1 MTAITRRVLIQ
12 NKKGLHARAAA
23 KFVKTAIQFSSKIM
37 VTRLPRVN
45 ESIDAATA
53 TATSILS
60 LLMLAGERGV
70 ELDIAADGEDAELAL
85 NAIETL
91 INNKFDE
98 GE

>member
-1 MTAITRRVLIQ
+1 MAQVSRSVLIQ

-23 KFVKTAIQFSSKIM
+23 KLVKTAAQYNSKIS
-37 VTRLPRVN
+37 VTRLPRAN
-45 ESIDAATA
+45 ESVEPATA
-53 TATSILS
+53 VASSILG

-70 ELDIAADGEDAELAL
+70 TLDIMAEGEDAETAL
-85 NAIETL
+85 SAIEML